1 MGVVMEYQEIGAF
14 EAKTHFSQ
22 IMDNVAHG
30 ADYVVTRRGKPVAKI
45 IPFEKKPE
53 MTFKEALVEF
63 ERLRKNYRGKPG
75 SFNIREAIEEGR
87 P

>member
-1 MGVVMEYQEIGAF
+1 MLNQQIGAF

-22 IMDNVAHG
+22 IINEVERG

-45 IPFEKKPE
+45 IPFEQKPE
-53 MTFKEALVEF
+53 MTFHEACDK
-63 ERLRKNYRGKPG
+63 LREMRKLFRGEPG

-87 P
+87 RY

>member
-1 MGVVMEYQEIGAF
+1 MTQQIGAF

-22 IMDNVAHG
+22 ILEKAEHG
-30 ADYVVTRRGKPVAKI
+30 ADFIITRRGKPVAKI
-45 IPFEKKPE
+45 IPFQKEPE
-53 MTFKEALVEF
+53 MTFKEAVEKLQ
-63 ERLRKNYRGKPG
+63 EMRKYYRGEPG

>member
-1 MGVVMEYQEIGAF
+1 MPQQTIGAF

-22 IMDNVAHG
+22 IIVKVENGQDFII
-30 ADYVVTRRGKPVAKI
+30 TKRGKPVAKI
-45 IPFEKKPE
+45 IPFEQKKE
-53 MTFKEALVEF
+53 ITWEEALED
-63 ERLRKNYRGKPG
+63 LRKFRKLYRGKPG

>member
-1 MGVVMEYQEIGAF
+1 MTEQHIGAF

-22 IMDNVAHG
+22 IIEKVEHG
-30 ADYVVTRRGKPVAKI
+30 ADFVITRRGKPVAKI
-45 IPFEKKPE
+45 IPFKQEKE
-53 MTFKEALVEF
+53 MTFKEAIEGLQEM
-63 ERLRKNYRGKPG
+63 RKLYRGEPG

>member
-1 MGVVMEYQEIGAF
+1 MAQHIGAF

-22 IMDNVAHG
+22 ILVKTEQGEDFI
-30 ADYVVTRRGKPVAKI
+30 VTRRGKPVAKI
-45 IPFEKKPE
+45 IPFRPE
-53 MTFKEALVEF
+53 SEMTMTFKEAVEQ
-63 ERLRKNYRGKPG
+63 LREMRKYYRGKPG